1 MHELSTYR
9 IEVRGRIDE
18 RDINARSPHRTT
30 LVRTGPQSTHFT
42 ICADQS
48 GLIGM
53 IRHLHDR
60 GLVILSLTRE

>member
-30 LVRTGPQSTHFT
+30 LVRTGPRPRTSPSAPTSP
-42 ICADQS
+42 A
-48 GLIGM
+48 
-53 IRHLHDR
+53 
-60 GLVILSLTRE
+60 